1 MTKKRLAYLGPAGTF
16 SEEAAIS
23 YDPNAERVV
32 FPSIPQVTSAI
43 ESGTVTEAIVPIEN
57 SQQGSI
63 PDVLDFLIRTER
75 TKICHEMALAINN
88 CLMIRPGTDLSSIQI
103 IYSHPQPLGQCR
115 QYLADHFP
123 EVKLIAA
130 LSTAGAVRDMMQSD
144 VPAAAVAPARSAEI
158 YGAEIVARGIQDRP
172 NNFTRFV
179 VLSDHDHRP
188 TGEDKTSIAFSF
200 DTDGPGL
207 LYAALG
213 AFATRNVNL
222 TKIESRPSGEQL
234 GRYVFLADIE
244 GHRADAII
252 VEALNALRGI
262 ASNLKIFGSYPRS
275 IRVPAKNAKRP
286 AAT

>member
-1 MTKKRLAYLGPAGTF
+1 MTQKRLAYLGPAGTF

-32 FPSIPQVTSAI
+32 FPSIPQVTLAI
-43 ESGTVTEAIVPIEN
+43 ESGAVTEAIVPIEN

-115 QYLADHFP
+115 RYLASHFP

-158 YGAEIVARGIQDRP
+158 YGAEVVARGIQDRP

-179 VLSDHDHRP
+179 VLSDHDHDP

-200 DTDGPGL
+200 DKDGPGL

-234 GRYVFLADIE
+234 GRYIFLADIE
-244 GHRADAII
+244 GHRADTVI

-275 IRVPAKNAKRP
+275 IRVPPKNAEKP